1 MVQLIIKERHFL
13 LLFVRTTSAQRKVL
27 LQTITR
33 HKLSLKDLI
42 SDFYLTSLQLVLCRV
57 AAVKRLPVHQP

>member
-1 MVQLIIKERHFL
+1 MAIVTDEIVWPGEMAKPLKGKPENSFVSFSL
-13 LLFVRTTSAQRKVL
+13 L
-27 LQTITR
+27 
-33 HKLSLKDLI
+33 LKDLI

>member
-1 MVQLIIKERHFL
+1 MTQYANPSSKFMSAVYALAL
-13 LLFVRTTSAQRKVL
+13 LHQS
-27 LQTITR
+27 
-33 HKLSLKDLI
+33 DLI

>member
-1 MVQLIIKERHFL
+1 MNVFIALKGSHFWFLFDFTAAGVVPCVSPFSL
-13 LLFVRTTSAQRKVL
+13 L
-27 LQTITR
+27 
-33 HKLSLKDLI
+33 LKDLI